1 MTDTTDIE
9 DRRRALLEA
18 RSAAAAKF
26 ERHKDATRGWAKLH
40 GDEARAA
47 LAAIDAAL
55 ERLEAEEASMN
66 GMVLTA
72 TTTIRSAA
80 LAEACGLPGDV
91 VPRGTP
97 IPPDA
102 LACCRN
108 GQAMLSAGTLA
119 WRPPAPPRAEPRP
132 ATPAAAPHG
141 VKPRDFLREAA
152 DALRPLLQRGV
163 PPDQALD
170 LIDRDMLQRATA
182 EHVNRPG
189 QPAGRRT
196 TDGLRAR
203 LMELAS

>member
-1 MTDTTDIE
+1 MTDAT

-66 GMVLTA
+66 GLVLTA
-72 TTTIRSAA
+72 TTSIRSAE
-80 LAEACGLPGDV
+80 LAAGCGLSGDV

-97 IPPDA
+97 IPPEA
-102 LACCRN
+102 LASCRN
-108 GQAMLSAGTLA
+108 GAAMLSAGTLA
-119 WRPPAPPRAEPRP
+119 WRPPAPPRSEPRSAP
-132 ATPAAAPHG
+132 PAAAPL
-141 VKPRDFLREAA
+141 VAPRDWIAELRAQ
-152 DALRPLLQRGV
+152 LRPLLQAGTPFDV
-163 PPDQALD
+163 ALD
-170 LIDRDMLQRATA
+170 RADLGLRARAQQQYAT
-182 EHVNRPG
+182 RRG

-196 TDGLRAR
+196 VDGFRAA
-203 LMELAS
+203 LVEAAP